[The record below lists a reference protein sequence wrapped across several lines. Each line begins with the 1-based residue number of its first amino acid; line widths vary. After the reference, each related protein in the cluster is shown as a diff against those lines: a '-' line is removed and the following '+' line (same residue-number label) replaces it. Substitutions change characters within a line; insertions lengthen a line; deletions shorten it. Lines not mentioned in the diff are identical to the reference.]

1 MDREKSTP
9 VPIFNYR
16 KRPRQ
21 AVIADP
27 QDGHS
32 ISNKYQGLMP
42 VGGFENKSR
51 NNSQGFQRFSALQ
64 NGQISERGDQPTHPF
79 HQRNHGNQQGNGQN
93 PITQSNTG
101 ASFSTNRNS
110 FSGVNQMG
118 DSSRSMKQQ
127 TKGNNS
133 VSHQHQG
140 VPYLKGGYASQNKTS
155 YVDQSK
161 VNQPRRL
168 PSATITSANQ
178 RICSTSSGLQ
188 YGQEQGN
195 NRNQQQNFQPAHTPT
210 VKTYH
215 GLQNNQQNY
224 RNYKQNTQQSYGYAK
239 NTQQSYGSAQNTQQ
253 SYGSTKNTQQSYG
266 SSKNTQQSY
275 GSSKITQQSY
285 GSAQNTQQSYGSAQN
300 SQQSYGSAQQQGYQ
314 QNSKINQQNKPFN
327 KVAMPSMFQQES
339 GTSPS
344 TGGIPI
350 DKSPARGVVYPG
362 ESKVFSNGSQTRG
375 SFQKEKQQ
383 NKKPSEKKID
393 PSLHVMT
400 LHASSVPHWA
410 KYRDNINMIF
420 EVFGII
426 DSTVIRDATDTYKE
440 FILRDEQHHLKCV
453 FYEIDR
459 ELQKLIRGHWQR
471 CVGTYDIKNGC
482 FKCVSVRAAS
492 MEEKNHGQQLAKS
505 TNELLKQIT
514 RHLPEQ

>member
-1 MDREKSTP
+1 MDRGKSTP

-51 NNSQGFQRFSALQ
+51 NNSQGFQRYSALQ

-79 HQRNHGNQQGNGQN
+79 QQRNYGNQQENGQK
-93 PITQSNTG
+93 PINQSNTG
-101 ASFSTNRNS
+101 ASFTTNRNS
-110 FSGVNQMG
+110 FSNINQMG
-118 DSSRSMKQQ
+118 DSSRPMKQQ

-133 VSHQHQG
+133 VPQQQS
-140 VPYLKGGYASQNKTS
+140 VLYLKGGYASQSKTS

-161 VNQPRRL
+161 VNQPRRF

-178 RICSTSSGLQ
+178 RVCSTNFGLQ

-195 NRNQQQNFQPAHTPT
+195 KRNQQQPTQTPM
-210 VKTYH
+210 VKTYQ

-224 RNYKQNTQQSYGYAK
+224 RSYKQ
-239 NTQQSYGSAQNTQQ
+239 NTQQSYGSAQNTQH
-253 SYGSTKNTQQSYG
+253 SYGSAQN
-266 SSKNTQQSY
+266 
-275 GSSKITQQSY
+275 TQQSY

-300 SQQSYGSAQQQGYQ
+300 TQQTHGSAQQQGYQ
-314 QNSKINQQNKPFN
+314 QSSKSNQQNKPFN

-339 GTSPS
+339 GTRGSPF

-362 ESKVFSNGSQTRG
+362 KVFSNGSQTRD

-383 NKKPSEKKID
+383 NKKPSERKID

-400 LHASSVPHWA
+400 LHLSSVPHWA

-426 DSTVIRDATDTYKE
+426 DSAVIRDATGTHRE

-459 ELQKLIRGHWQR
+459 ELQKLIRGHWHR

-482 FKCVSVRAAS
+482 FKCVSVRAAT

-505 TNELLKQIT
+505 TNELLKQMT

>member
-1 MDREKSTP
+1 
-9 VPIFNYR
+9 
-16 KRPRQ
+16 
-21 AVIADP
+21 
-27 QDGHS
+27 
-32 ISNKYQGLMP
+32 
-42 VGGFENKSR
+42 
-51 NNSQGFQRFSALQ
+51 
-64 NGQISERGDQPTHPF
+64 
-79 HQRNHGNQQGNGQN
+79 
-93 PITQSNTG
+93 
-101 ASFSTNRNS
+101 
-110 FSGVNQMG
+110 MG
-118 DSSRSMKQQ
+118 DSSRPMKQQ

-133 VSHQHQG
+133 VPQQQS
-140 VPYLKGGYASQNKTS
+140 VPYLKGGYASQSKTS

-161 VNQPRRL
+161 VNQPRRF

-178 RICSTSSGLQ
+178 RVCSTNSGLQ

-195 NRNQQQNFQPAHTPT
+195 KRNQQQPTQTPM
-210 VKTYH
+210 VKTYQ

-224 RNYKQNTQQSYGYAK
+224 RNYKQNTQQSYG
-239 NTQQSYGSAQNTQQ
+239 SAQN
-253 SYGSTKNTQQSYG
+253 
-266 SSKNTQQSY
+266 
-275 GSSKITQQSY
+275 TQQSY

-300 SQQSYGSAQQQGYQ
+300 TQQSYGSAQQQGYQ
-314 QNSKINQQNKPFN
+314 QSSKSNQQNKPFN
-327 KVAMPSMFQQES
+327 KVAMPMAQGVPF
-339 GTSPS
+339 

-350 DKSPARGVVYPG
+350 DKSPARVLFIR
-362 ESKVFSNGSQTRG
+362 ESQRFL
-375 SFQKEKQQ
+375 KQQ

-400 LHASSVPHWA
+400 LHLSSVPHWA

-426 DSTVIRDATDTYKE
+426 DSAVIRDATGTHRE

-459 ELQKLIRGHWQR
+459 ELQKLIRGHWHR

-482 FKCVSVRAAS
+482 FKCVSVRAAT

-505 TNELLKQIT
+505 TNELLKQMT